1 MTPSLDNLRVR
12 IFLDGADLN
21 ELRPWVDHP
30 LVAGFTSNPS
40 LMRKAGITDY
50 MAFARE
56 YVAMATGR
64 PVSLEVVSSDLP
76 GIIREA
82 YRLTE
87 LGNNVFVKIP
97 VGAVHRMA
105 AAEALQFSGCKINL
119 TCITHLDQG
128 YEALQR
134 KPSIVSV
141 FAGRIADTGRDPL
154 PIVTKIASRAHENP
168 PITAVLWASSRQVY
182 DVYLAHDAQADIIT
196 IHPRLFERLLNMA
209 EKELGQ
215 CSDDVVREFYETAQG
230 YTI

>member
-1 MTPSLDNLRVR
+1 MIPSLLRVK

-56 YVAMATGR
+56 YVAMASGR
-64 PVSLEVVSSDLP
+64 SVSLEVVSSDLP

-97 VGAVHRMA
+97 VGSVHRMA
-105 AAEALQFSGCKINL
+105 AAEALQLSGCKINL
-119 TCITHLDQG
+119 TCITYLDQG
-128 YEALQR
+128 YKALQR

-141 FAGRIADTGRDPL
+141 FAGRIADTGRDPT
-154 PIVTKIASRAHENP
+154 PIVRKIVEERGAESMTQ
-168 PITAVLWASSRQVY
+168 ILWASSRQAY
-182 DVYLAHDAQADIIT
+182 DVYLANDAYADIIT

-209 EKELGQ
+209 VKDLGQ